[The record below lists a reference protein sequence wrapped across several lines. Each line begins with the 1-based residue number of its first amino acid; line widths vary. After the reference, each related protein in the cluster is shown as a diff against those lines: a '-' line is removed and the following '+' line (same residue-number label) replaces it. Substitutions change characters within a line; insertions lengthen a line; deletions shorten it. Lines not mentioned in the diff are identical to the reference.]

1 MECKVQRQ
9 EEAVLI
15 PNWFDKL
22 SMLQCQISQPA
33 SYYTTFF
40 TQTYARTHTHTH
52 NYLLVRRSQIPNRRS
67 AKLFNPT
74 PHNDHIKFITDNN
87 RWDCFLSPLLF
98 SHSLSTYS
106 SAVNLP
112 GMRAL
117 IRRTGQSHQWN
128 HTQKERAVKKPS
140 SSSWPNFTQLTP

>member
-40 TQTYARTHTHTH
+40 TQTYARI
-52 NYLLVRRSQIPNRRS
+52 Y
-67 AKLFNPT
+67 
-74 PHNDHIKFITDNN
+74 
-87 RWDCFLSPLLF
+87 
-98 SHSLSTYS
+98 
-106 SAVNLP
+106 
-112 GMRAL
+112 
-117 IRRTGQSHQWN
+117 
-128 HTQKERAVKKPS
+128 
-140 SSSWPNFTQLTP
+140 TQLPPRTPITNSQQKVC